1 MKDHIKIPVPVEN
14 GCPYEITAISAG
26 EQSAVYVHDNI
37 TDENALFFPDIEEF
51 GDFLDSLEEAYCI
64 FHDEVYDD

>member
-1 MKDHIKIPVPVEN
+1 MEDRIEIPIPVEN
-14 GCPYEITAISAG
+14 GCPYEIVAVSAG
-26 EQSAVYVHDNI
+26 NESLVYVRDI
-37 TDENALFFPDIEEF
+37 DIDEEVLFFPDIEEF

>member
-1 MKDHIKIPVPVEN
+1 MKDYIEISVPVEN
-14 GCPYEITAISAG
+14 GCPYEIVAVSARKD
-26 EQSAVYVHDNI
+26 STIYVRNGI
-37 TDENALFFPDIEEF
+37 IDETVLIFPDIEEF